1 MMGRIYAFLR
11 HPFMRQVTT
20 EVAGRVI
27 GSLDELGRWALTYAA
42 ALAEDG
48 VSAEERK
55 KIRKEFNAFK
65 KALLK

>member
-27 GSLDELGRWALTYAA
+27 GSLDELGRWALTYAE
-42 ALAEDG
+42 ALSEDG
-48 VSAEERK
+48 VSGEERK